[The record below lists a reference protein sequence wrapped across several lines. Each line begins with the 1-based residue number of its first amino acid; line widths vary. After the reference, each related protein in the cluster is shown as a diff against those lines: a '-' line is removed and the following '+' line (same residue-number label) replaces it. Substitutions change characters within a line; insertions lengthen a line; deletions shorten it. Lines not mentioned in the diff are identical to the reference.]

1 MCLCIGHGVGNCKF
15 DVFVTHLNLAMNTNA
30 TCAEDAS
37 ICDIV
42 TDSKEAKE
50 KPLYNTEGANICEM
64 RGCTGNAI
72 KHVYFLPLF
81 QVFMLGMVFFMCP
94 GMLNALQGIG
104 GGGQIDT
111 DTSSSS
117 SIAIYATFSV
127 GSIFAGTVVN
137 NIGTKMGLIIG
148 SFGYTLYFASY
159 LCYNITNNQPFVI
172 AAGAI
177 LGVCAGLLWASQGA
191 IMLSIATPEQKGR
204 FISLFW
210 ILLSLGSVIGSAV
223 ELGMANNGEQGHVS
237 DGTYGAFLALGA
249 SGGII
254 AALMY
259 SPSKIIKSDGARVEI
274 PKCPGWIEEF
284 KNLFRVLVHDYWVL
298 VLIVPFV
305 ASNWYYTWQFNVYN
319 VIFFSLRA
327 RALNNLVY
335 WIAQIMGSYLIGLLL
350 DYQRLDRR
358 TRSWIALG
366 IVWVL
371 VWGTFAGN
379 YVAQVSYDQHATAKL
394 DYNSLAYVRLCIL
407 YIFNGL
413 MDSIWQCF
421 TFYIIGA
428 MSDDLSTLAHI
439 AGVYK
444 GVQSAGA
451 AGAFGMNL
459 KRHHANGVSFIAQ
472 LAVPWALCAAGAV
485 CFVPVIAFRISRA
498 ETRVENK
505 HEYTKSA

>member
-1 MCLCIGHGVGNCKF
+1 MGTYK
-15 DVFVTHLNLAMNTNA
+15 
-30 TCAEDAS
+30 S
-37 ICDIV
+37 I
-42 TDSKEAKE
+42 
-50 KPLYNTEGANICEM
+50 
-64 RGCTGNAI
+64 
-72 KHVYFLPLF
+72 
-81 QVFMLGMVFFMCP
+81 
-94 GMLNALQGIG
+94 
-104 GGGQIDT
+104 
-111 DTSSSS
+111 
-117 SIAIYATFSV
+117 
-127 GSIFAGTVVN
+127 
-137 NIGTKMGLIIG
+137 
-148 SFGYTLYFASY
+148 
-159 LCYNITNNQPFVI
+159 
-172 AAGAI
+172 
-177 LGVCAGLLWASQGA
+177 
-191 IMLSIATPEQKGR
+191 
-204 FISLFW
+204 FW
-210 ILLSLGSVIGSAV
+210 ILLSLGSILGSAV

-249 SGGII
+249 SGGNI

-284 KNLFRVLVHDYWVL
+284 KSTSDLTDLFRVLVHDYWVL
-298 VLIVPFV
+298 VLIVPFL

-327 RALNNLVY
+327 RALNTLVY
-335 WIAQIMGSYLIGLLL
+335 WIAQIMGSYFIGLLL

-358 TRSWIALG
+358 IRSWIALG

-379 YVAQVSYDQHATAKL
+379 YVAQSSYDQYASEKL
-394 DYNSLAYVRLCIL
+394 DCNNLAYVRLCIL

-428 MSDDLSTLAHI
+428 MTDDLSTLAHI

-459 KRHHANGVSFIAQ
+459 KKKTT
-472 LAVPWALCAAGAV
+472 LT
-485 CFVPVIAFRISRA
+485 
-498 ETRVENK
+498 E
-505 HEYTKSA
+505 